1 MKKITLIILTMLL
14 LGYLCSCSELEIDKN
29 AIVNSVYIYNSEE
42 GLKFRF
48 NTIKSENDAILES
61 YETTAEDFTSAKSKL
76 EANSVSNLILG
87 QLQCIII
94 SQEVSKQDVI
104 NTIEYFYS
112 GYECS
117 PSTNLIFSTNDA
129 IKKLIED
136 KTNVSRIQELT
147 KLLKEKNHD
156 VSMNI
161 YTFYNDLN
169 NKNID
174 IIKVPLLYNKNQ
186 LDIKSV
192 DFMKIG

>member
-1 MKKITLIILTMLL
+1 MLL

-61 YETTAEDFTSAKSKL
+61 YETIAEDFASAKSKL
-76 EANSVSNLILG
+76 EENSVSNLILG

-94 SQEVSKQDVI
+94 SQEVSKQDI
-104 NTIEYFYS
+104 MNTIDYFYS

-117 PSTNLIFSTNDA
+117 PSTNLIFSTNVA

-136 KTNVSRIQELT
+136 KTNVSHIQELT
-147 KLLKEKNHD
+147 KLLKEKNRD

-169 NKNID
+169 NKNKD